1 MDNEREESKIK
12 TDLRV
17 GRSLG
22 DHEHIEPSKKGIL
35 KALIPII
42 IVGGIVL
49 ISFLKN

>member
-1 MDNEREESKIK
+1 MDKENEEPKVK

-22 DHEHIEPSKKGIL
+22 DHEHIEASKKGIL

-42 IVGGIVL
+42 IVGVIIL
-49 ISFLKN
+49 ISFLQN